1 VSSLAPLQDLFD
13 ATAGEDIALPGAL
26 ARLYGRLRMP
36 RHATR
41 PHVIGNFVT
50 SLDGVVSLG
59 IPGKAGGGE
68 ISGFNPHDRM
78 VMGLLRA
85 AADVVVIGAGT
96 LRASSPDHVWTA
108 EYIYPPLTDAYRE
121 LRAALGKAEPPL
133 NVVVTGSGDIDLD
146 RCLFHTHAVPSL
158 IVTTAG
164 GGRRLHVRDR
174 DLPQSARVEVAAE
187 AAPLSAR
194 AVLDTVGRI
203 RKSELVLIEAGPR
216 LMSNFLA
223 EQLLDELFLT
233 LAPQVA
239 GRDSKIERPGLVS
252 GKLFA
257 PEHPVWGTLV
267 GLKRGGNHLLL
278 RYAFARP

>member
-1 VSSLAPLQDLFD
+1 MSALAPLQDLFD
-13 ATAGEDIALPGAL
+13 ATAGNDVALPSEL
-26 ARLYGRLRMP
+26 ASLYGRLRIP
-36 RHATR
+36 RHAGR

-85 AADVVVIGAGT
+85 AADAVVIGAGT

-108 EYIYPPLTDAYRE
+108 EYIYPPLADAYRE
-121 LRAALGKAEPPL
+121 LRAALGKPEPPL

-146 RCLFHTHAVPSL
+146 RCLFRSAAVPSL
-158 IVTTAG
+158 IVTTDAG
-164 GGRRLHVRDR
+164 ARRLRDHG
-174 DLPQSARVEVAAE
+174 LPPSARVEVASG

-194 AVLDTVGRI
+194 AVLETISRA
-203 RKSELVLIEAGPR
+203 RESQLVLVEAGPR
-216 LMSNFLA
+216 LMSDFFA
-223 EQLLDELFLT
+223 EHLLDELFLT
-233 LAPQVA
+233 LAPQVT
-239 GRDSKIERPGLVS
+239 GRDGEIERPGLVS

-257 PEHPVWGTLV
+257 PEHPVWGKLV
-267 GLKRGGNHLLL
+267 GLKRGGDHLLL